1 MIWTWCLDCSE
12 SLRYMLSSQAQQNQG
27 QNQANLQN
35 HRTHE
40 SRFYLVVIGLLA
52 HHLLVWSQSKLPNS
66 KMFGFQC
73 SLWPCVESRRKLLKS
88 IYSVNVQRLIIFTKL
103 PYLLRPNRRKK
114 RNEQTFNAKQ
124 ISKTMDSKL
133 TSDEHWIAF
142 VPTQFILLTVGAT
155 SHEVQADKRQK
166 QTTKQLGK
174 CRGPTDNGG
183 TPVLGIIQH
192 GQSTGATYR
201 CFMYCFL
208 LNRSKQSY
216 LKA

>member
-1 MIWTWCLDCSE
+1 MFCQRLLRGEDVFNYCKIFSLLRLFCKKNRNRVFFFKRIYDSAIQQSHDQKQSLWFWGGDLTFWRGAFEKHTGHMIWTWCLDCSE

-88 IYSVNVQRLIIFTKL
+88 IYSVNFQRLIIFTKL

-114 RNEQTFNAKQ
+114 RNEQTFNAK
-124 ISKTMDSKL
+124 
-133 TSDEHWIAF
+133 
-142 VPTQFILLTVGAT
+142 
-155 SHEVQADKRQK
+155 
-166 QTTKQLGK
+166 
-174 CRGPTDNGG
+174 
-183 TPVLGIIQH
+183 
-192 GQSTGATYR
+192 
-201 CFMYCFL
+201 
-208 LNRSKQSY
+208 
-216 LKA
+216 